1 MDTYIPCDD
10 IRDMKKK
17 VYLFDFDG
25 TLTNADTL
33 LEFIRYAC
41 GRRRFYLGFAL
52 FSPILV
58 LMKLHLYPNY
68 RAKEKLFAWF
78 FQGMAVD
85 DFDIVCCRFACHN
98 QRLMRL
104 KALDKLREVFHYNET
119 VCVVSASIDN
129 WVRPFFDNISKA
141 SHSVFMVIGT
151 EVEADTDGL
160 LTGRFRTHNCYGAE
174 KVRRVLEAMP
184 QLRNCR
190 EDFWVIAYG
199 DSKGDKEMLEFA
211 DEAHYKPFR

>member
-1 MDTYIPCDD
+1 
-10 IRDMKKK
+10 MKKK

-25 TLTNADTL
+25 TLTSADTL

-41 GRRRFYLGFAL
+41 GRRRFFIGFAL
-52 FSPILV
+52 FCPLLV

-68 RAKEKLFAWF
+68 RAKQRLFAWYF
-78 FQGMAVD
+78 KGMSID
-85 DFDIVCCRFACHN
+85 NFDLVCRRFAHHN

-104 KALDKLREVFHYNET
+104 KALDKLREIFHNNET
-119 VCVVSASIDN
+119 ICVVSASIDN

-141 SHSVFMVIGT
+141 SRSDFRVIGT
-151 EVEADTDGL
+151 EVEVDTDGV

-184 QLRNCR
+184 QLKSNRQ
-190 EDFWVIAYG
+190 DFWVVACG
-199 DSKGDKEMLEFA
+199 DSRGDKELLEFA
-211 DEAHYKPFR
+211 DEAHFKPFR

>member
-1 MDTYIPCDD
+1 
-10 IRDMKKK
+10 MKKK

-41 GRRRFYLGFAL
+41 GRRRFFIGFAL
-52 FSPILV
+52 FSPLLV

-68 RAKEKLFAWF
+68 RAKQRLFAWYF
-78 FQGMAVD
+78 KGMSVD
-85 DFDIVCCRFACHN
+85 NFDLVCRRFAHHN
-98 QRLMRL
+98 QRLMRQ
-104 KALDKLREVFHYNET
+104 KALDRLREIFHNNET
-119 VCVVSASIDN
+119 LCVVSASIDN

-141 SHSVFMVIGT
+141 SRSDFRVIGT
-151 EVEADTDGL
+151 EVEVDTDGV

-184 QLRNCR
+184 QLKSNRD
-190 EDFWVIAYG
+190 DFWVVACG
-199 DSKGDKEMLEFA
+199 DSRGDKELLEFA
-211 DEAHYKPFR
+211 DEAHFKPFR

>member
-1 MDTYIPCDD
+1 
-10 IRDMKKK
+10 MKKK

-25 TLTNADTL
+25 TLTCADTL

-41 GRRRFYLGFAL
+41 GRRRFFIGFAL
-52 FSPILV
+52 FSPLLV

-68 RAKEKLFAWF
+68 RAKQRLFAWYF
-78 FQGMAVD
+78 KGMSID
-85 DFDIVCCRFACHN
+85 NFDIVCRRFAHHN

-104 KALDKLREVFHYNET
+104 KALDKLREIFHNNET
-119 VCVVSASIDN
+119 LCVVSASIDN

-141 SHSVFMVIGT
+141 SRSDFRVIGT
-151 EVEADTDGL
+151 EVEVDTDGV

-184 QLRNCR
+184 QLKSNRD
-190 EDFWVIAYG
+190 DFLVVACG
-199 DSKGDKEMLEFA
+199 DSRGDKELLEFA
-211 DEAHYKPFR
+211 DEAHFKPFR

>member
-1 MDTYIPCDD
+1 
-10 IRDMKKK
+10 MKKK

-25 TLTNADTL
+25 TLTSADTL

-41 GRRRFYLGFAL
+41 GRRRFFIGFAL
-52 FSPILV
+52 FSPLLV

-68 RAKEKLFAWF
+68 LAKQRLFAWYF
-78 FQGMAVD
+78 KGMSID
-85 DFDIVCCRFACHN
+85 NFDLVCRCFAHHN

-104 KALDKLREVFHYNET
+104 KALDKLREIFHNNET
-119 VCVVSASIDN
+119 LCVVSASIDN

-141 SHSVFMVIGT
+141 SRSDFRVIGT
-151 EVEADTDGL
+151 EVEVDTDGV

-184 QLRNCR
+184 QLKSNRQ
-190 EDFWVIAYG
+190 DFWVIACG
-199 DSKGDKEMLEFA
+199 DSKGDKELLEFA
-211 DEAHYKPFR
+211 DEAHFKPFR